1 VDADV
6 LRDAEAHLEGRDAE
20 RLAQAL
26 LEAARQEVLR
36 GVFWQL
42 IRKGRYPVLASLLA
56 RQGAALVALAEAR
69 PDYAVK
75 EHNAATMAAVRSG
88 AALNGGPFDHDVL
101 IVPGYTPVRTPR
113 PVRLRELPAA
123 LARVELAH
131 REFLAG
137 RAPLILVSGGAV
149 HPPGTPW
156 NEGLMMAEELVA
168 RKVPPDR
175 ILIDPYARHS
185 TTNLRNAGR
194 MMLDLKLERGLIV
207 TGHESRVY
215 TFSQAFYFGHPVL
228 STFHARCR
236 RELGYEVGTLAAVDR
251 YRVRFRPAS
260 RVCMP
265 NYRDPLDV

>member
-1 VDADV
+1 M
-6 LRDAEAHLEGRDAE
+6 
-20 RLAQAL
+20 
-26 LEAARQEVLR
+26 
-36 GVFWQL
+36 FWQL
-42 IRKGRYPVLASLLA
+42 IRKGRYPALVSTLS
-56 RQGAALVALAEAR
+56 RHGAALAALAAAR
-69 PDYAVK
+69 PDYDVK
-75 EHNAATMAAVRSG
+75 AHNAATMAAVRSG
-88 AALNGGPFDHDVL
+88 TVFQSGQGGQGGPYEHDVL
-101 IVPGYTPVRTPR
+101 IVPGYTPVGTPR

-123 LARVELAH
+123 LARIEFAH

-137 RAPLILVSGGAV
+137 RAPLVLVSGGAV

-156 NEGLMMAEELVA
+156 NEGLMMAEELMA

-194 MMLDLKLERGLIV
+194 LMLDVQLERGLII

-251 YRVRFRPAS
+251 YRVRFRPDS
-260 RVCMP
+260 RVCTP
-265 NYRDPLDV
+265 NHRDPLDV

>member
-1 VDADV
+1 
-6 LRDAEAHLEGRDAE
+6 
-20 RLAQAL
+20 
-26 LEAARQEVLR
+26 
-36 GVFWQL
+36 VFWQL
-42 IRKGRYPVLASLLA
+42 ISRGRYPALVSLLA
-56 RQGAALVALAEAR
+56 RQGAALAALAEAR

-75 EHNAATMAAVRSG
+75 AHNAATMAAVRSSLQSG
-88 AALNGGPFDHDVL
+88 QFDHDVL
-101 IVPGYTPVRTPR
+101 IVPGYTPVRTAR
-113 PVRLRELPAA
+113 PLRLRELPAA
-123 LARVELAH
+123 LARIDLAH

-207 TGHESRVY
+207 TGHESRAY
-215 TFSQAFYFGHPVL
+215 AFSQAFYFGHPVL

-236 RELGYEVGTLAAVDR
+236 RQLGYEVGTLAAVDR
-251 YRVRFRPAS
+251 YRVRFRPHS
-260 RVCMP
+260 RVCTP
-265 NYRDPLDV
+265 NHRDPLDV